1 MRKFLLLTAALLA
14 LTPAAIVTPAS
25 ALHISIVAPYR
36 ASQAQGYLVA
46 VRGRAEIQS
55 DTVYPGT
62 DVNLVDDDGRVV
74 FVGFIPKLNA
84 YAFPQ
89 TAALNGKMVVMYG
102 IIEIYQ
108 GRPAT
113 QLINSDQLRASG
125 T

>member
-1 MRKFLLLTAALLA
+1 MRKFLLLAVALVAVTLAAIA
-14 LTPAAIVTPAS
+14 TPAF
-25 ALHISIVAPYR
+25 ALRISVVAPYR

-46 VRGRAEIQS
+46 VRGRAEIHS
-55 DTVYPGT
+55 DSVHPGT
-62 DVNLVDDDGRVV
+62 DVNLVDDNGRVV

-89 TAALNGKMVVMYG
+89 TASLNGKMVVMYG

-113 QLINSDQLRASG
+113 QLINSDQLRG
-125 T
+125 V

>member
-1 MRKFLLLTAALLA
+1 MRKFLPFAAAVIAVTLA
-14 LTPAAIVTPAS
+14 AFVAPAS
-25 ALHISIVAPYR
+25 ALHIAVVAPYR

-46 VRGRAEIQS
+46 VRGRAEIKS

-62 DVNLVDDDGRVV
+62 DVNLVDDNGRVV

-89 TAALNGKMVVMYG
+89 AASLDGKMVVMYG

-113 QLINSDQLRASG
+113 QLIHSDQLRGA
-125 T
+125 

>member
-1 MRKFLLLTAALLA
+1 MRKFLLPAVTFVA
-14 LTPAAIVTPAS
+14 LTLAAIATPAF
-25 ALHISIVAPYR
+25 ALRISVVAPYR

-46 VRGRAEIQS
+46 VRGHADIQPDS
-55 DTVYPGT
+55 VHQGT
-62 DVNLVDDDGRVV
+62 DVNLVDDNGRVV

-89 TAALNGKMVVMYG
+89 AAALNGKMVVMYG

-113 QLINSDQLRASG
+113 QLILSDQLRSG
-125 T
+125 